1 MKSTR
6 ISNLLWLL
14 LIGASL
20 GLFGPSI
27 YENLTSRL
35 IFVHLNTALAVFI
48 LNITI
53 LFWGVNFRSR
63 LKNQIKYQPVSAM
76 VAARTTALAFAASR
90 TGALLTGFYFGVAI
104 FLIPALSNSANNQ
117 RLTNTLITSVL
128 TLWLLFLGL
137 WLEKICQV
145 PQSINDK
152 DLDNW

>member
-1 MKSTR
+1 M
-6 ISNLLWLL
+6 
-14 LIGASL
+14 